1 MWGWILENLTRI
13 SFENLVLCENIC
25 HWNGNQTII
34 HVQFY
39 HLHILMTLDSF
50 KQLWE
55 LIFFKCKGYIFKGK
69 PSSNVKVCNI
79 CPLDHCKPTRCCYLG
94 APLLLWMGMVEVG
107 GSMMNVSGGV
117 QWGSSQ
123 APELSASWLSTLWGP
138 GAGSLP
144 EPAGVIPEF
153 CRLPLWESADAC
165 LCQGGT
171 HLPLQWLQRA
181 WRRLALLSWFLW
193 MPPHVHHLPEYQA
206 TKRIN

>member
-55 LIFFKCKGYIFKGK
+55 PIFFKCKGYIFKGK
-69 PSSNVKVCNI
+69 PSSSVEVCKI

-94 APLLLWMGMVEVG
+94 PPLLLWMGMVEVG
-107 GSMMNVSGGV
+107 GSTRNGWWCPVRSLPGSWAPSQLTQLPCGDPG
-117 QWGSSQ
+117 QGCCQNLQGSS
-123 APELSASWLSTLWGP
+123 LNS
-138 GAGSLP
+138 AGSLVGRCCCLLVP
-144 EPAGVIPEF
+144 RRRASTTPGTAEGVEEIS
-153 CRLPLWESADAC
+153 L
-165 LCQGGT
+165 T
-171 HLPLQWLQRA
+171 LQA
-181 WRRLALLSWFLW
+181 F
-193 MPPHVHHLPEYQA
+193 VHHLAEYQA
-206 TKRIN
+206 TKGIN